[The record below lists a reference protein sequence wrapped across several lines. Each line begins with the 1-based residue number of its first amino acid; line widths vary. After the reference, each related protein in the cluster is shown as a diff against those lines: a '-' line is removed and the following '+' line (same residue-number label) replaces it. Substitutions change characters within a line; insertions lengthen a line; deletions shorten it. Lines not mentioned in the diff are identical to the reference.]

1 VVRLSLQP
9 VADANEMSKIL
20 LLRMSKSKGEVQ
32 SDPDLSNTK
41 QDIANLKANYT
52 SIGSKLKGIG

>member
-41 QDIANLKANYT
+41 QDIANLKANNT

>member
-1 VVRLSLQP
+1 
-9 VADANEMSKIL
+9 MSKIL

-32 SDPDLSNTK
+32 SDPDISNIR

-52 SIGSKLKGIG
+52 SLGSKLKGIG